1 MCKRLLVLFF
11 LLFAYNLTISQ
22 DVKGK
27 ILEIFDNKELPIA
40 GANIYWID
48 NSGGT
53 ISDIEGKFKL
63 SNPSKKKSYVVSFV
77 GYQNDTISVE
87 SLDTKIILKADIE
100 LDAVAIKYNSKSS
113 SVSLLS
119 SANILNI
126 SSEELLKAAC
136 CNLAESFETTPS
148 IDVNFSDAISGR
160 KQINMLGLSSPNIL
174 MTIENIPLI
183 RGSLQSYGLTYI
195 PGTWIESMQIAKG
208 SGSVVNGYESI
219 SGQINVEQRKPLTDD
234 KFFLNLFANA
244 MERLELNAHYKSR
257 LNNKLD
263 HGLYF
268 HTNRKDTSADNN
280 NDGFRDSPT
289 GKQLNILNRFQY
301 TNLEKGLVGFFD
313 FNYVFD
319 ERTYGQNEYIEQY
332 PFLFPENQ
340 NYWGGKTD
348 SEILRTNFKFGY
360 VDPILTYR
368 SLGLQFAF
376 TGIDMGSSFGNRN
389 HDTKQ
394 TSIYSNL
401 VYNSII
407 GDTRNKIKTGI
418 SLTYDEYDE
427 FIFNNNL
434 SLNNFDISRIEKS
447 IGAYFEYNYDDL
459 DKINLSAGLRID
471 NHNKIGNFISPRFHM
486 KYRAFPKS
494 TIKLSF
500 GKATRV
506 ANIFSETQKLFYSS
520 REIIFTENSI
530 PTDFSTMKADQA
542 WNYGLSI
549 INSFK
554 LFGRDS
560 QLILDYYI
568 TDFQNKVVADWET
581 PSQINFYNLTGKS
594 FSNSFQAQ
602 LSYILSNSVDLLFA
616 YKNTVAETDY
626 ISHGRLKNPLTP
638 SDRLFFNFSYNGS
651 LNEKGRSWKYD
662 FTFNHVGEQ
671 RIPSTQD
678 NPEQYRLPSISDRL
692 NLINMQ
698 ITRVFNESF
707 QLYLGVENL
716 TNYKQENAIISS
728 DDPFGNY
735 FDATYV
741 YGPIFGRMTYIG
753 LRYYIK

>member
-1 MCKRLLVLFF
+1 MSKRLFVLFF
-11 LLFAYNLTISQ
+11 LLFAHNLTISQ

-27 ILEIFDNKELPIA
+27 ILELVDNKEMPII
-40 GANIYWID
+40 GANIIWSD

-53 ISDIEGKFKL
+53 TSDIEGNFIL
-63 SNPSKKKSYVVSFV
+63 SNPNNLKNYIVSYV
-77 GYQNDTISVE
+77 GYQNDTLSVSSVSPKIFLRPDTE
-87 SLDTKIILKADIE
+87 LEEVSLE
-100 LDAVAIKYNSKSS
+100 YNSKSS

-119 SANILNI
+119 SANIINI

-174 MTIENIPLI
+174 MSVENIPSI
-183 RGSLQSYGLTYI
+183 RGALQSYGLTYI
-195 PGTWIESMQIAKG
+195 PGTWIESMQVAKG

-219 SGQINVEQRKPLTDD
+219 SGQINTELRKPLTDD

-244 MERLELNAHYKSR
+244 MERLELNAHYTSN

-268 HTNRKDTSADNN
+268 HTNKKATSADNN

-289 GKQLNILNRFQY
+289 GEQLNILNRFQY

-319 ERTYGQNEYIEQY
+319 ERVYGENEYIDGII
-332 PFLFPENQ
+332 FAENQ

-348 SEILRTNFKFGY
+348 SEILKINFKFGY
-360 VDPILTYR
+360 VDPMITYR
-368 SLGLQFAF
+368 SLGLQFAY
-376 TGIDMGSSFGNRN
+376 TGIDMGSSFGFRN

-407 GDTRNKIKTGI
+407 GDTRSKIKTGI
-418 SLTYDEYDE
+418 SLTYDEFDE
-427 FIFNNNL
+427 FIFNNNP
-434 SLNNFDISRIEKS
+434 SLNNFEISRIEKS

-459 DKINLSAGLRID
+459 DKMNLSAGLRFD

-486 KYRAFPKS
+486 KYQAFPKS

-506 ANIFSETQKLFYSS
+506 ANIFSENQKLFYSS
-520 REIIFTENSI
+520 REIIFTENST

-542 WNYGLSI
+542 WNYGVSI

-554 LFGRDS
+554 LFNRES

-581 PSQINFYNLTGKS
+581 PSLINFYNLSGKS
-594 FSNSFQAQ
+594 YSNSFQAQ
-602 LSYILSNSVDLLFA
+602 LSYTLSNSVDLLFA
-616 YKNTVAETDY
+616 YKNTDAKTDY

-638 SDRLFFNFSYNGS
+638 SDRLFFNLSYNGTTD
-651 LNEKGRSWKYD
+651 EKGRSWKYD

-671 RIPSTQD
+671 RIPSTQE
-678 NPEQYRLPSISDRL
+678 NPQQYRLPNISDKL
-692 NLINMQ
+692 NLINTQ
-698 ITRVFNESF
+698 ITRVFSDSF
-707 QLYLGVENL
+707 QLYLGIENL
-716 TNYKQENAIISS
+716 TNYRQENTIIAS
-728 DDPFGNY
+728 DDPFGQY

-753 LRYYIK
+753 LRYFIK

>member
-1 MCKRLLVLFF
+1 MRLIILFIF
-11 LLFAYNLTISQ
+11 LSNFTFSQ
-22 DVKGK
+22 DLKGK
-27 ILEIFDNKELPIA
+27 VLELIDNNEVPIV
-40 GANIYWID
+40 GANIFWID
-48 NSGGT
+48 NSGGAV
-53 ISDIEGKFKL
+53 SDIDGNFTL
-63 SNPSKKKSYVVSFV
+63 PNPNNLKSYIISFV
-77 GYQNDTISVE
+77 GYKNDTLKIN
-87 SLDTKIILKADIE
+87 SLNSKIFLVPDSQ
-100 LDAVAIKYNSKSS
+100 LDEVSLKYNSKSS

-119 SANILNI
+119 PENITNI

-174 MTIENIPLI
+174 MSIENIPSI
-183 RGSLQSYGLTYI
+183 RGALQSYGLTYI
-195 PGTWIESMQIAKG
+195 PGTWIESLQVAKG

-219 SGQINVEQRKPLTDD
+219 SGQINTELRKPLTDD

-244 MERLELNAHYKSR
+244 MERVELNAHYTYT
-257 LNNKLD
+257 LNDKLD

-268 HTNRKDTSADNN
+268 HTNKKATSADNN

-319 ERTYGQNEYIEQY
+319 ERVYGENEYIDGII
-332 PFLFPENQ
+332 FPENQ

-348 SEILRTNFKFGY
+348 SEILKTNFKFGY
-360 VDPILTYR
+360 VDPLITYR
-368 SLGLQFAF
+368 SLGLQFAY
-376 TGIDMGSSFGNRN
+376 TGIDMGSSFGYRN

-407 GDTRNKIKTGI
+407 GDTRSKIKTGI

-434 SLNNFDISRIEKS
+434 SLNNFDISRTERS

-459 DKINLSAGLRID
+459 DKLNLSAGLRFD

-486 KYRAFPKS
+486 KYQAFPKS
-494 TIKLSF
+494 TVKFSF

-506 ANIFSETQKLFYSS
+506 ANIFSENQKLFYSS
-520 REIIFTENSI
+520 REIIFTDNLT

-554 LFGRDS
+554 LFNRES

-581 PSQINFYNLTGKS
+581 PSQINFYNLIGKS
-594 FSNSFQAQ
+594 YSNSFQAK
-602 LSYILSNSVDLLFA
+602 LSYTLSNSIDLLFA

-638 SDRLFFNFSYNGS
+638 SDRLFFNLSYNGS
-651 LNEKGRSWKYD
+651 VNEEGSSWKYD

-678 NPEQYRLPSISDRL
+678 NPQQYRLPSISEKL
-692 NLINMQ
+692 NLINTQ
-698 ITRVFNESF
+698 ITRVFSESF

-716 TNYKQENAIISS
+716 TNYKQENTIISS
-728 DDPFGNY
+728 DDPFGDY

-741 YGPIFGRMTYIG
+741 YGPIFGRMTYVG